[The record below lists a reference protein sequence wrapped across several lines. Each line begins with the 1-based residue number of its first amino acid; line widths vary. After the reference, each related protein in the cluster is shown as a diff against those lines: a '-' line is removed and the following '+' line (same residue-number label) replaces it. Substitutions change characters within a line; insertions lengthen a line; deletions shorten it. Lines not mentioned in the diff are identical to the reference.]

1 MRARLSGR
9 RHVRKREKS
18 PFPVVIVEIEERNA
32 CQNGAYRGSV
42 KENSVDAGCTESV
55 LMTRRY
61 IVYPANKRS
70 AAKD

>member
-1 MRARLSGR
+1 MSERGR
-9 RHVRKREKS
+9 KS
-18 PFPVVIVEIEERNA
+18 VFSCSNCGDKKNGNA
-32 CQNGAYRGSV
+32 CQNGAYTGPV